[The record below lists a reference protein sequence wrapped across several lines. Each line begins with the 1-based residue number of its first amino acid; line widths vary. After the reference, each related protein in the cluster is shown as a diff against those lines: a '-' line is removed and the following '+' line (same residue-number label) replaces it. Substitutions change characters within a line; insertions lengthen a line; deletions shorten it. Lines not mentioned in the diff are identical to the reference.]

1 MPFFIDGKEE
11 FLPKLSGGFFV
22 GIGKHFHLRFFQQ
35 FTDVYIFDELH
46 QLFVFRGA
54 FKDLIE
60 LQRSL
65 FLSIL
70 IEQRLS
76 LFEQLGTK
84 VSLSPNKTSCG
95 GLEFAILGGGVGSR
109 S

>member
-11 FLPKLSGGFFV
+11 FLRSLGSFV

-54 FKDLIE
+54 FKDLKASE
-60 LQRSL
+60 KP

-70 IEQRLS
+70 IEQRLT
-76 LFEQLGTK
+76 L
-84 VSLSPNKTSCG
+84 
-95 GLEFAILGGGVGSR
+95 
-109 S
+109 